1 MWAVRGSVPRLIL
14 FGTGLSALSSLT
26 ALALLLILDGVG
38 IQAYHS
44 APVLAVSVVSSM
56 VGMITTG
63 GMIYALHLDEL
74 EMLAA
79 ADRAKAE
86 P

>member
-1 MWAVRGSVPRLIL
+1 MWPVIGSVPRLIL
-14 FGTGLSALSSLT
+14 FGTGLSLLSSMT
-26 ALALLLILDGVG
+26 ALALLLILDGMG

-44 APVLAVSVVSSM
+44 APVLAVSVVSSV

-63 GMIYALHLDEL
+63 GMIYALHMDEL
-74 EMLAA
+74 ELLAA
-79 ADRAKAE
+79 ADRGKGE